1 MVWVWGLPLKAPL
14 YFMGEN
20 HMEEK
25 KTKKRS
31 KKELLRLIEATG
43 YNKEKAHSL
52 ARSSVA
58 VMEDFLESRLEKQAN
73 A

>member
-1 MVWVWGLPLKAPL
+1 
-14 YFMGEN
+14 
-20 HMEEK
+20 MEEK